1 MRALCLAPLL
11 LALVAGSAGAQEAA
25 PGPWSAR
32 AEVLHRTLRER
43 DDAGRRLVTEQGAM
57 LRLALDA
64 RWPLSNGGA
73 VQGTASVAGGKLDYD
88 GQDQSG
94 APLTTDS
101 RQTELGLTL
110 AWRPLAPAAW
120 GEAWLLLH
128 TVQQRRNIAATPTV
142 GGLRETSTLLM
153 PGVRWSHGFAAAGW
167 HWQPS
172 VELRASVQHRVDVDF
187 GGVFDEASFPG
198 GRRWESELGLEASA
212 PDSPWRWGIAWTHAH
227 QGASDVSN
235 VSRGGSLAGTVRQPR
250 ISIDD
255 VGVRV
260 GRAF

>member
-1 MRALCLAPLL
+1 MRPLAFAPLL
-11 LALVAGSAGAQEAA
+11 LALVAGSAGAQDAA
-25 PGPWSAR
+25 AGPWSAR

-43 DDAGRRLVTEQGAM
+43 DDAGRRLVTEDGAM

-64 RWPLSNGGA
+64 HWPLANGGA
-73 VQGTASVAGGKLDYD
+73 VRGTASIAGGKLHYD

-101 RQTELGLTL
+101 RETELGLTFS
-110 AWRPLAPAAW
+110 WRPFAPAAW
-120 GEAWLLLH
+120 GEGWLLLH
-128 TVQQRRNIAATPTV
+128 AVQQRRNIASTPTA

-167 HWQPS
+167 HWEPS
-172 VELRASVQHRVDVDF
+172 VELRASVQHRVNVDF
-187 GGVFDEASFPG
+187 GGVFDEASFSG
-198 GRRWESELGLEASA
+198 GRRWESEMALEASV
-212 PDSPWRWGIAWTHAH
+212 PDSPWRWGIAWTHAR
-227 QGASDVSN
+227 QRASEVST
-235 VSRGGSLAGTVRQPR
+235 VSRAGSLAGTVRQPR

-260 GRAF
+260 RRVF